1 MKRFVTS
8 LTAFVSGLY
17 STFSYSDTETTV
29 TLRAPDQSPPTPVSL
44 RPLNFPGDNLFAAH
58 RSHSS
63 HSSHRSHRSSSGGG
77 SSYRSPS
84 YSSPSNPSPSSSSSS
99 SSSSRSSLYGSSG
112 ASNPTDPGRPAQVSP
127 RPGQSSSNQSVSDA
141 DKKKIQIMRVQLELT
156 MLGHYSDNV
165 DGLLGPKTRL
175 AIKRFQ
181 LEKGLDIN
189 GRMTTE
195 TLNAL
200 GIPAV
205 R

>member
-8 LTAFVSGLY
+8 LTAFVSGLHCTY
-17 STFSYSDTETTV
+17 SSSDAEAAV

-84 YSSPSNPSPSSSSSS
+84 SSS

-127 RPGQSSSNQSVSDA
+127 KPGQSSSNQSVSDA

>member
-8 LTAFVSGLY
+8 LTAFVSGLHAAY
-17 STFSYSDTETTV
+17 NPTDAQAYATVSAPDQALPDPV
-29 TLRAPDQSPPTPVSL
+29 TLRL
-44 RPLNFPGDNLFAAH
+44 LNYPGDNLFAAH

-84 YSSPSNPSPSSSSSS
+84 PSYSSPSSSSSS
-99 SSSSRSSLYGSSG
+99 SSSSPSKLYGSSG
-112 ASNPTDPGRPAQVSP
+112 SSNPTDPGRPAQVSP
-127 RPGQSSSNQSVSDA
+127 TPSQTRSQQSLTDA
-141 DKKKIQIMRVQLELT
+141 EKKKLQIMRIQLELT

-165 DGLLGPKTRL
+165 DGILGPKTRL

-181 LEKGLDIN
+181 LEKGLEIN
-189 GRMTTE
+189 GRMTTD

-200 GIPAV
+200 GVPAV